1 MKDKWK
7 KILIAIAVLL
17 TVGVIAGVVFN
28 TVTIKSG
35 SMAKFE
41 RLVDQHK
48 IKGVVVEENLGR
60 ITYETK
66 DARYRTAILRN
77 YFEINPDVL
86 AQLNDDKA
94 KVVVKAGQSAM
105 ATAQSVF
112 SMLLVIALLLYLGK
126 FLGGMSKV
134 KLDYITDEKA
144 RFTDIG
150 GMENVKKELN
160 TLVAYMKSP
169 DGLKEYVDKIPKGI
183 LFEGEP
189 GNGKTLL
196 ARVLAGESNTPFF
209 YISAADIEGSFVGQG
224 ASRVG
229 AIFKDVKEAAAKH
242 GKAILF
248 LDELDAIG
256 MNRSKRTVSETNQTL
271 NKVLTELD
279 GFTPNENILVIGATN
294 LADSLDPALV
304 RSGRFDR
311 VIKIPSPS
319 KKDRKLIL
327 ELYLEKKRD
336 KVEPIV
342 WEIDY
347 LEVLANQT
355 QGFSSADLARLVND
369 ALLMAFEDRS
379 NVTILH
385 LRESFLRVVMGL
397 PSDES
402 IHPEDDRI
410 VAYHEAAHAVIGMVT
425 SSLGA
430 RSIAYGT
437 IKPYGQ
443 AAGHV
448 SYVDESRML
457 MSKKMLE
464 NRVYCLLAGRA
475 IEDSLLG
482 GDFTSGASNDLMK
495 VNQLLHRYVTEFG
508 MSRTK
513 PNFYADANFGDTK
526 ADWIQEDV
534 QELRERMYARTVN
547 MVNDYREDIDLLA
560 NYLLEKREIDQDEI
574 LELFGEKYPTI
585 DVVDVSVKVETRVD
599 EPVVAIHDDKL

>member
-7 KILIAIAVLL
+7 KILIVVAVLL
-17 TVGVIAGVVFN
+17 TMGVLAGLVFN
-28 TVTIKSG
+28 SVTIKSG

-41 RLVDQHK
+41 KLVEQHK
-48 IKGVVVEENLGR
+48 IKSVVVEENLGR

-77 YFEINPDVL
+77 YFEVNKDVL
-86 AQLNDDKA
+86 TQLNEDKA
-94 KVVVKAGQSAM
+94 KVVVKAGQSAL
-105 ATAQSVF
+105 ATAQSLF
-112 SMLLVIALLLYLGK
+112 SMLLVIALLLYFGK
-126 FLGGMSKV
+126 FLGGMAKV

-144 RFTDIG
+144 RFTDVG
-150 GMENVKKELN
+150 GMENVKKELK

-169 DGLKEYVDKIPKGI
+169 EGLKSYVDKIPKGI
-183 LFEGEP
+183 LFEGDP

-229 AIFKDVKEAAAKH
+229 TIFKDVKEAAAKH

-256 MNRSKRTVSETNQTL
+256 MNRSKRSVSETNQTL

-279 GFTPNENILVIGATN
+279 GFTPNDNILVIGATN
-294 LADSLDPALV
+294 LAESLDPALV

-336 KVEPIV
+336 KVEPVV

-369 ALLMAFEDRS
+369 ALLMAFEDKS
-379 NVTILH
+379 LVTILH

-410 VAYHEAAHAVIGMVT
+410 VAYHEAAHAVIGMAT

-430 RSIAYGT
+430 RSVAYGT

-457 MSKKMLE
+457 MSKKMFE

-475 IEDSLLG
+475 IEDLLLD

-495 VNQLLHRYVTEFG
+495 VNQWLHRYVTEFG
-508 MSRTK
+508 MSNTK
-513 PNFYADANFGDTK
+513 KNFYADANFGDAK
-526 ADWIQEDV
+526 ADWIQDDV
-534 QELRERMYARTVN
+534 QALRETFYENTMELVKAHRG
-547 MVNDYREDIDLLA
+547 DIDLLA
-560 NYLLEKREIDQDEI
+560 EYLLTHREIDQDEI
-574 LELFGEKYPTI
+574 LELFGDKYPSKSM
-585 DVVDVSVKVETRVD
+585 DAVKVETSVE
-599 EPVVAIHDDKL
+599 EPVVAIHDEKL